1 MKECLLLNM
10 RFNKGD
16 VEKMGIRIKVGQV
29 WMETMNEGLGIF
41 LDGP

>member
-10 RFNKGD
+10 RFNKDD